1 MSIFKK
7 MNRKQRRQF
16 DKLNQEEK
24 NQIIAHEI
32 SEKIKETTQKQIALS
47 FIRGTE
53 WVNKIYYEKYVLSW
67 DAAKYDSKRKKVAKE
82 LIEEIRMHYEKA
94 VERGKTK
101 DNKIVNQ
108 DQVQEQEEK

>member
-16 DKLNQEEK
+16 DKLEQEEK
-24 NQIIAHEI
+24 NRIIAHEI

-53 WVNKIYYEKYVLSW
+53 KYVLSW
-67 DAAKYDSKRKKVAKE
+67 DAAKYDSKRKVAKE

-94 VERGKTK
+94 VERDKAK
-101 DNKIVNQ
+101 ENQIVNQ
-108 DQVQEQEEK
+108 DQVQKQEEK

>member
-1 MSIFKK
+1 MNFFKK
-7 MNRKQRRQF
+7 LNRKQRRQF
-16 DKLNQEEK
+16 DKLKQEEK

-53 WVNKIYYEKYVLSW
+53 WVNKMYYEKYVVAW
-67 DAAKYDSKRKKVAKE
+67 DSAKYDAKRKVAKE

-94 VERGKTK
+94 VERDKAK
-101 DNKIVNQ
+101 ENQIVNQ